1 MSDMQEMLQE
11 RMRKTITKPVANHA
25 NIQSTRASQAE
36 IEDRYRK
43 AKVLEELG
51 ISISRFSEYESDE
64 HEDPD
69 ELQAIILVNEGREI
83 PEELR
88 ARLIQKQKQI
98 SGGNQ
103 VL

>member
-1 MSDMQEMLQE
+1 MNDTQEMLQE
-11 RMRKTITKPVANHA
+11 KMRKTITKPVTNRA
-25 NIQSTRASQAE
+25 NIQSTRASRAE

-51 ISISRFSEYESDE
+51 ISISRFCEYESDE

-69 ELQAIILVNEGREI
+69 ELQAIILVNEGKEI

-88 ARLIQKQKQI
+88 SRLIQKQQQI
-98 SGGNQ
+98 ISREN
-103 VL
+103 